1 MNRIE
6 RRVAGGARPGAAV
19 CSPGQS
25 NNPQRGMLGGG
36 SLLPRRANTV
46 NNRVSNQLQNRIV
59 NTNQIPALRDL
70 KNQEK
75 INKTEQKISR

>member
-25 NNPQRGMLGGG
+25 NNPQRGMLRGG
-36 SLLPRRANTV
+36 SLF
-46 NNRVSNQLQNRIV
+46 
-59 NTNQIPALRDL
+59 
-70 KNQEK
+70 
-75 INKTEQKISR
+75 